1 MRNILLTKRDKMR
14 LGSPLKKL
22 AALSTSDA
30 LGYSES
36 ERKSFTYWRET
47 QTNPDEIAARNYSG
61 LLQIQKL
68 SFKHQRW
75 NETEPAI

>member
-14 LGSPLKKL
+14 LGSPLKNL

-36 ERKSFTYWRET
+36 ERERFTYWRET

-68 SFKHQRW
+68 SFKHQSW